1 MFKNKNYVYI
11 NIYTTLKGVSLMTT
25 FSEKE
30 KIQLLADIVE
40 LQTENNNEIDV
51 CNYLTDLFDKYDI
64 KSEILKVNEHRANIV
79 AEIGNGSPI
88 LALSGHMDV
97 VDAGNQDNWSYPP
110 FQLTE
115 KDGKLYGRGTTDMKG
130 GLMALVVSLIELKEQ
145 NELPHGTIRLLATAG
160 EEKEQEGAKLLADKG
175 YLDDVDSLIIAEP
188 TGSGI
193 YYAHKGS
200 MSCKVTATGKA
211 VHSSVPFIGDNAID
225 TLLEFYNLF
234 KEKYSELKQQDTKH
248 ELDVAPMFKSLIGK
262 EISEEDANYA
272 SGLTAVCSIINGG
285 KQFNSVPDEASLEFN
300 VRPVPEYDN
309 DFIESFFQNIINDV
323 DSNKLSLDIPSNHR
337 PVTSDKNSKL
347 ITTIKDVASSYV
359 EQDEIF
365 VSALVG
371 ATDASSFLGD
381 NKDNVDLAIFGP
393 GNPLMAH
400 QIDEYIEKDMYL
412 KYIDIFKE
420 ASIQYLKE
428 NKNDAVSC
436 PIRVLAVF
444 YCEF

>member
-1 MFKNKNYVYI
+1 
-11 NIYTTLKGVSLMTT
+11 MTT

-211 VHSSVPFIGDNAID
+211 VHSLVPFIGDNAID

-428 NKNDAVSC
+428 K
-436 PIRVLAVF
+436 
-444 YCEF
+444 

>member
-1 MFKNKNYVYI
+1 
-11 NIYTTLKGVSLMTT
+11 MTT

-97 VDAGNQDNWSYPP
+97 VDAGNQDNWTYPP

-115 KDGKLYGRGTTDMKG
+115 KAGKLYGRGTTDMKG
-130 GLMALVVSLIELKEQ
+130 GLMALVITLIELKEQ
-145 NELPHGTIRLLATAG
+145 NQLPQGTIRLLATAG

-175 YLDDVDSLIIAEP
+175 YLDDVDGLIIAEP

-309 DFIESFFQNIINDV
+309 DFIESFFQNIINNV

-359 EQDEIF
+359 DKDDIF

-428 NKNDAVSC
+428 K
-436 PIRVLAVF
+436 
-444 YCEF
+444 

>member
-1 MFKNKNYVYI
+1 
-11 NIYTTLKGVSLMTT
+11 MTT

-30 KIQLLADIVE
+30 KIQLLADIIE
-40 LQTENNNEIDV
+40 LQTENNNEIEV
-51 CNYLTDLFDKYDI
+51 CHYLKNLFDKYDI
-64 KSEILKVNEHRANIV
+64 NSKILKVNEQRGNIV
-79 AEIGNGSPI
+79 AEIGSGSPI

-97 VDAGNQDNWSYPP
+97 VDAGNQDNWTYPP

-130 GLMALVVSLIELKEQ
+130 GLMALVITLIELKEQ
-145 NELPHGTIRLLATAG
+145 NQLPQGTIRLLATAG

-175 YLDDVDSLIIAEP
+175 YLDDVDGLMIAEP

-225 TLLEFYNLF
+225 TLLEFYNQF
-234 KEKYSELKQQDTKH
+234 KEKYSELKKNDTKH

-262 EISEEDANYA
+262 EISEEDANDA

-309 DFIESFFQNIINDV
+309 DFVESFFQNIINDV
-323 DSNKLSLDIPSNHR
+323 NSNKLSLEIPSNHR

-347 ITTIKDVASSYV
+347 ITTIKDVASSYI
-359 EQDEIF
+359 EQGEIF

-428 NKNDAVSC
+428 K
-436 PIRVLAVF
+436 
-444 YCEF
+444 

>member
-1 MFKNKNYVYI
+1 
-11 NIYTTLKGVSLMTT
+11 MTT

-51 CNYLTDLFDKYDI
+51 YNYLTDLFDKYDI

-175 YLDDVDSLIIAEP
+175 YLDDVDGLIIAEP

-428 NKNDAVSC
+428 K
-436 PIRVLAVF
+436 
-444 YCEF
+444 

>member
-1 MFKNKNYVYI
+1 
-11 NIYTTLKGVSLMTT
+11 MTT

-175 YLDDVDSLIIAEP
+175 YLDDVDGLIIAEP

-200 MSCKVTATGKA
+200 MSCKVAATGKA

-428 NKNDAVSC
+428 K
-436 PIRVLAVF
+436 
-444 YCEF
+444 

>member
-1 MFKNKNYVYI
+1 
-11 NIYTTLKGVSLMTT
+11 MTT

-175 YLDDVDSLIIAEP
+175 YLDDVDGLIIAEP

-309 DFIESFFQNIINDV
+309 DFIESFFQKIINDV

-428 NKNDAVSC
+428 K
-436 PIRVLAVF
+436 
-444 YCEF
+444 

>member
-393 GNPLMAH
+393 GNPLWHIKSMN
-400 QIDEYIEKDMYL
+400 IL
-412 KYIDIFKE
+412 KKICI
-420 ASIQYLKE
+420 
-428 NKNDAVSC
+428 
-436 PIRVLAVF
+436 
-444 YCEF
+444 

>member
-1 MFKNKNYVYI
+1 
-11 NIYTTLKGVSLMTT
+11 MTT

-30 KIQLLADIVE
+30 KIQLLADIIE
-40 LQTENNNEIDV
+40 LQTENNNEIEV
-51 CNYLTDLFDKYDI
+51 CHYLKNLFDKYDI
-64 KSEILKVNEHRANIV
+64 NSKILKVNEQRANIV
-79 AEIGNGSPI
+79 AEIGSGSPI

-97 VDAGNQDNWSYPP
+97 VDAGNQDNWTYPP

-130 GLMALVVSLIELKEQ
+130 GLMALVITLIELKEQ
-145 NELPHGTIRLLATAG
+145 NQLPQGTIRLLATAG

-175 YLDDVDSLIIAEP
+175 YLDDVDGLMIAEP

-225 TLLEFYNLF
+225 TLLEFYNQF
-234 KEKYSELKQQDTKH
+234 KEKYSELKKNDTKH

-262 EISEEDANYA
+262 EISEEDANDA

-309 DFIESFFQNIINDV
+309 DFVESFFQNIINDV
-323 DSNKLSLDIPSNHR
+323 NSNKLSLEIPSNHR
-337 PVTSDKNSKL
+337 PVISDKNSKL
-347 ITTIKDVASSYV
+347 ITTIKDVASSYI
-359 EQDEIF
+359 EQGEIF

-428 NKNDAVSC
+428 K
-436 PIRVLAVF
+436 
-444 YCEF
+444 

>member
-1 MFKNKNYVYI
+1 
-11 NIYTTLKGVSLMTT
+11 MTT

-381 NKDNVDLAIFGP
+381 NKENVDLAIFGP

-428 NKNDAVSC
+428 K
-436 PIRVLAVF
+436 
-444 YCEF
+444 

>member
-1 MFKNKNYVYI
+1 
-11 NIYTTLKGVSLMTT
+11 MTT

-51 CNYLTDLFDKYDI
+51 CNYLKDLFDKYDI

-97 VDAGNQDNWSYPP
+97 VDAGNQDNWTYPP

-115 KDGKLYGRGTTDMKG
+115 KAGKLYGRGTTDMKG
-130 GLMALVVSLIELKEQ
+130 GLMALVITPIELKEQ
-145 NELPHGTIRLLATAG
+145 NQLPQGTIRLLATAG

-175 YLDDVDSLIIAEP
+175 YLDDVDGLIIAEP

-359 EQDEIF
+359 DKDDIF

-420 ASIQYLKE
+420 ASIKYLKE
-428 NKNDAVSC
+428 K
-436 PIRVLAVF
+436 
-444 YCEF
+444 

>member
-1 MFKNKNYVYI
+1 
-11 NIYTTLKGVSLMTT
+11 MTT

-115 KDGKLYGRGTTDMKG
+115 KDGKLYGRDTTDMKG

-428 NKNDAVSC
+428 K
-436 PIRVLAVF
+436 
-444 YCEF
+444 

>member
-1 MFKNKNYVYI
+1 
-11 NIYTTLKGVSLMTT
+11 MTT

-51 CNYLTDLFDKYDI
+51 CNYLKDLFDKYDI

-97 VDAGNQDNWSYPP
+97 VDAGNQDNWTYPP

-115 KDGKLYGRGTTDMKG
+115 KAGKLYGRGTTDMKG
-130 GLMALVVSLIELKEQ
+130 GLMALVITLIELKEQ
-145 NELPHGTIRLLATAG
+145 NQLPQGTIRLLATAG

-175 YLDDVDSLIIAEP
+175 YLDDVDGLIIAEP

-300 VRPVPEYDN
+300 VRPVPEYNN

-420 ASIQYLKE
+420 ASIKYLKE
-428 NKNDAVSC
+428 K
-436 PIRVLAVF
+436 
-444 YCEF
+444 

>member
-1 MFKNKNYVYI
+1 
-11 NIYTTLKGVSLMTT
+11 MTT

-30 KIQLLADIVE
+30 KIQLLADIIE
-40 LQTENNNEIDV
+40 LQTENNNEIEV
-51 CNYLTDLFDKYDI
+51 CHYLKNLFDKYDI
-64 KSEILKVNEHRANIV
+64 NSKILKVNEQRANIV
-79 AEIGNGSPI
+79 AEIGSGSPI

-97 VDAGNQDNWSYPP
+97 VDAGNQDNWTYPP

-115 KDGKLYGRGTTDMKG
+115 KDGKLYGRSTTDMKG
-130 GLMALVVSLIELKEQ
+130 GLMALVITLIELKEQ
-145 NELPHGTIRLLATAG
+145 NQLPQGTIRLLATAG

-175 YLDDVDSLIIAEP
+175 YLDDVDGLMIAEP

-225 TLLEFYNLF
+225 TLLEFYNQF
-234 KEKYSELKQQDTKH
+234 KEKYSELKKNDTKH

-262 EISEEDANYA
+262 EISEEDANDA

-309 DFIESFFQNIINDV
+309 DFVESFFQNIINDV
-323 DSNKLSLDIPSNHR
+323 NSNKLSLEIPSNHR

-347 ITTIKDVASSYV
+347 ITTIKDVASSYI
-359 EQDEIF
+359 EQGEIF

-428 NKNDAVSC
+428 K
-436 PIRVLAVF
+436 
-444 YCEF
+444 

>member
-1 MFKNKNYVYI
+1 
-11 NIYTTLKGVSLMTT
+11 MTT

-30 KIQLLADIVE
+30 KVQLLADIVE

-51 CNYLTDLFDKYDI
+51 CNYLKNLFDKYNI

-79 AEIGNGSPI
+79 AEIGYGSPI

-97 VDAGNQDNWSYPP
+97 VDAGNHDNWSYPP

-175 YLDDVDSLIIAEP
+175 YLDDVDGLIIAEP

-200 MSCKVTATGKA
+200 MSCKVTATGKS

-234 KEKYSELKQQDTKH
+234 KEKYSELKKQDTKH

-347 ITTIKDVASSYV
+347 ITTIKDVASSYI
-359 EQDEIF
+359 EQDKIF

-420 ASIQYLKE
+420 ASIKYLKE
-428 NKNDAVSC
+428 K
-436 PIRVLAVF
+436 
-444 YCEF
+444 

>member
-1 MFKNKNYVYI
+1 
-11 NIYTTLKGVSLMTT
+11 MTT

-51 CNYLTDLFDKYDI
+51 CNYLKDLFDKYDI

-97 VDAGNQDNWSYPP
+97 VDAGNQDNWTYPP

-115 KDGKLYGRGTTDMKG
+115 KAGKLYGRGTTDMKG
-130 GLMALVVSLIELKEQ
+130 GLMALVITLIELKEQ
-145 NELPHGTIRLLATAG
+145 NQLPQGTIRLLATAG

-175 YLDDVDSLIIAEP
+175 YLDDVDGLIIAEP

-300 VRPVPEYDN
+300 VRPVSEYDN

-420 ASIQYLKE
+420 ASIKYLKE
-428 NKNDAVSC
+428 K
-436 PIRVLAVF
+436 
-444 YCEF
+444 

>member
-1 MFKNKNYVYI
+1 
-11 NIYTTLKGVSLMTT
+11 MTT

-130 GLMALVVSLIELKEQ
+130 GLTALVVSLIELKEQ

-160 EEKEQEGAKLLADKG
+160 EEKKQEGAKLLADKG
-175 YLDDVDSLIIAEP
+175 YLDDVDGLIIAEP

-428 NKNDAVSC
+428 K
-436 PIRVLAVF
+436 
-444 YCEF
+444 

>member
-1 MFKNKNYVYI
+1 
-11 NIYTTLKGVSLMTT
+11 MTT

-30 KIQLLADIVE
+30 KIQLLADIIE
-40 LQTENNNEIDV
+40 LQTENNNEIEV
-51 CNYLTDLFDKYDI
+51 CHYLKNLFDKYDI
-64 KSEILKVNEHRANIV
+64 NSKILKVNEQRANIV
-79 AEIGNGSPI
+79 AEIGSGSPI
-88 LALSGHMDV
+88 LALSGHIDV
-97 VDAGNQDNWSYPP
+97 VDAGNQDNWTYPP

-130 GLMALVVSLIELKEQ
+130 GLMALVITLIELKEQ
-145 NELPHGTIRLLATAG
+145 NQLPQGTIRLLATAG

-175 YLDDVDSLIIAEP
+175 YLDDVDGLMIAEP

-225 TLLEFYNLF
+225 TLLEFYNQF
-234 KEKYSELKQQDTKH
+234 KEKYSELKKNDTKH
-248 ELDVAPMFKSLIGK
+248 ELDVASMFKSLIGK
-262 EISEEDANYA
+262 EISEEDANDA

-309 DFIESFFQNIINDV
+309 DFVESFFQNIINDV
-323 DSNKLSLDIPSNHR
+323 NSNKLSLEIPSNHR

-347 ITTIKDVASSYV
+347 ITTIKDVASSYI
-359 EQDEIF
+359 EQGEIF

-428 NKNDAVSC
+428 K
-436 PIRVLAVF
+436 
-444 YCEF
+444 

>member
-1 MFKNKNYVYI
+1 
-11 NIYTTLKGVSLMTT
+11 MTT

-175 YLDDVDSLIIAEP
+175 YLDDVDGLIIAEP

-272 SGLTAVCSIINGG
+272 YGLTAVCSIINDG

-428 NKNDAVSC
+428 K
-436 PIRVLAVF
+436 
-444 YCEF
+444 

>member
-64 KSEILKVNEHRANIV
+64 KSEILKVNVHRANIV

-175 YLDDVDSLIIAEP
+175 YLDDVDGLIIAEP

-428 NKNDAVSC
+428 K
-436 PIRVLAVF
+436 
-444 YCEF
+444 

>member
-1 MFKNKNYVYI
+1 
-11 NIYTTLKGVSLMTT
+11 MTT

-51 CNYLTDLFDKYDI
+51 CNYLKDLFDKYDI
-64 KSEILKVNEHRANIV
+64 KSEILKVNEHRANFV
-79 AEIGNGSPI
+79 AEIGSGSPI

-97 VDAGNQDNWSYPP
+97 VDAGNQDNWTYPP

-115 KDGKLYGRGTTDMKG
+115 KDNKLYGRGTTDMKG
-130 GLMALVVSLIELKEQ
+130 GLMALVIALIELKEQ
-145 NELPHGTIRLLATAG
+145 NQLPQGTIRLLATAG

-175 YLDDVDSLIIAEP
+175 YLDDVDGLMIAEP

-225 TLLEFYNLF
+225 TLLEFYNQF
-234 KEKYSELKQQDTKH
+234 KEKYAELKKNDTKH
-248 ELDVAPMFKSLIGK
+248 ELDVVPMFKSLIGK
-262 EISEEDANYA
+262 DISEEDANYA

-309 DFIESFFQNIINDV
+309 DFIESFFQNIINNV

-359 EQDEIF
+359 DKDDIF

-428 NKNDAVSC
+428 K
-436 PIRVLAVF
+436 
-444 YCEF
+444 

>member
-1 MFKNKNYVYI
+1 
-11 NIYTTLKGVSLMTT
+11 MTT

-175 YLDDVDSLIIAEP
+175 YLDDVDGLIIAEA

-428 NKNDAVSC
+428 K
-436 PIRVLAVF
+436 
-444 YCEF
+444 

>member
-1 MFKNKNYVYI
+1 
-11 NIYTTLKGVSLMTT
+11 MTT

-40 LQTENNNEIDV
+40 LQTENNNEIEV
-51 CNYLTDLFDKYDI
+51 CNYLKDLFDKYDI

-97 VDAGNQDNWSYPP
+97 VDAGNQDNWTYPP

-130 GLMALVVSLIELKEQ
+130 GLMALVITLIELKEQ
-145 NELPHGTIRLLATAG
+145 EQLPQGTIRLLATAG

-175 YLDDVDSLIIAEP
+175 YLDDVDGLMIAEP
-188 TGSGI
+188 TGYGI

-225 TLLEFYNLF
+225 TLLEFYNQF

-262 EISEEDANYA
+262 EISEEDANDA

-359 EQDEIF
+359 DKDDIF

-412 KYIDIFKE
+412 NYIDIFKE

-428 NKNDAVSC
+428 K
-436 PIRVLAVF
+436 
-444 YCEF
+444 

>member
-1 MFKNKNYVYI
+1 
-11 NIYTTLKGVSLMTT
+11 MTT

-51 CNYLTDLFDKYDI
+51 CNYLKDLFDKYDI

-97 VDAGNQDNWSYPP
+97 VDAGNQDNWTYPP

-115 KDGKLYGRGTTDMKG
+115 KAGKLYGRGTTDMKG
-130 GLMALVVSLIELKEQ
+130 GLMALVITLIELKEQ
-145 NELPHGTIRLLATAG
+145 NQLPQGTIRLLATAG

-175 YLDDVDSLIIAEP
+175 YLDDVDGLIIAEP

-347 ITTIKDVASSYV
+347 ITTIKDIASSYV

-420 ASIQYLKE
+420 TSIKYLKE
-428 NKNDAVSC
+428 K
-436 PIRVLAVF
+436 
-444 YCEF
+444 

>member
-1 MFKNKNYVYI
+1 
-11 NIYTTLKGVSLMTT
+11 MTT

-51 CNYLTDLFDKYDI
+51 CNYLKDLFDKYDI

-97 VDAGNQDNWSYPP
+97 VDAGNQDNWTYPP

-115 KDGKLYGRGTTDMKG
+115 KAGKLYGRGTTDMKG
-130 GLMALVVSLIELKEQ
+130 GLMALVITLIELKEQ
-145 NELPHGTIRLLATAG
+145 NQLPQGTIRLLATAG

-175 YLDDVDSLIIAEP
+175 YLDDVDGLIIAEP

-323 DSNKLSLDIPSNHR
+323 DSNKLSLDVPSNHR

-347 ITTIKDVASSYV
+347 ITTIKDIASSYV

-420 ASIQYLKE
+420 ASIKYLKE
-428 NKNDAVSC
+428 K
-436 PIRVLAVF
+436 
-444 YCEF
+444 

>member
-1 MFKNKNYVYI
+1 
-11 NIYTTLKGVSLMTT
+11 MTT

-51 CNYLTDLFDKYDI
+51 CNYLKDLFDKYDI

-97 VDAGNQDNWSYPP
+97 VDAGNQDNWTYPP

-115 KDGKLYGRGTTDMKG
+115 KAGKLYGRGTTDMKG
-130 GLMALVVSLIELKEQ
+130 GLMALVITLIELKEQ
-145 NELPHGTIRLLATAG
+145 NQLPQGTIRLLATAG

-175 YLDDVDSLIIAEP
+175 YLDDVNGLIIAEP

-420 ASIQYLKE
+420 ASIKYLKE
-428 NKNDAVSC
+428 K
-436 PIRVLAVF
+436 
-444 YCEF
+444 

>member
-1 MFKNKNYVYI
+1 
-11 NIYTTLKGVSLMTT
+11 MTT

-175 YLDDVDSLIIAEP
+175 YLDDVDGLIIAEP

-359 EQDEIF
+359 EQDGIF

-428 NKNDAVSC
+428 K
-436 PIRVLAVF
+436 
-444 YCEF
+444 

>member
-1 MFKNKNYVYI
+1 
-11 NIYTTLKGVSLMTT
+11 MTT

-51 CNYLTDLFDKYDI
+51 CNYLKDLFDKYDI

-97 VDAGNQDNWSYPP
+97 VDAGNQDNWTYPP

-115 KDGKLYGRGTTDMKG
+115 KAGKLYGRGTTDMKG
-130 GLMALVVSLIELKEQ
+130 GLMALVITLIELKEQ
-145 NELPHGTIRLLATAG
+145 NQLPQGTIRLLATAG

-175 YLDDVDSLIIAEP
+175 YLDDVDGLIIAEP

-285 KQFNSVPDEASLEFN
+285 KQFNSVPDEALLEFN

-359 EQDEIF
+359 DKDDIF

-420 ASIQYLKE
+420 ASIKYLKE
-428 NKNDAVSC
+428 K
-436 PIRVLAVF
+436 
-444 YCEF
+444 

>member
-1 MFKNKNYVYI
+1 
-11 NIYTTLKGVSLMTT
+11 MTT

-51 CNYLTDLFDKYDI
+51 CNYLKDLFDKYDI

-97 VDAGNQDNWSYPP
+97 VDAGNQDNWTYPL

-115 KDGKLYGRGTTDMKG
+115 KAGKLYGRGTTDMKG
-130 GLMALVVSLIELKEQ
+130 GLMALVITLIELKEQ
-145 NELPHGTIRLLATAG
+145 NQLPQGTIRLLATAG

-175 YLDDVDSLIIAEP
+175 YLDDVDGLIIAEP

-359 EQDEIF
+359 DKDDIF

-420 ASIQYLKE
+420 ASIKYLKE
-428 NKNDAVSC
+428 K
-436 PIRVLAVF
+436 
-444 YCEF
+444 

>member
-1 MFKNKNYVYI
+1 
-11 NIYTTLKGVSLMTT
+11 MTT

-30 KIQLLADIVE
+30 KIQLLADIIE
-40 LQTENNNEIDV
+40 LQTENNNEIEV
-51 CNYLTDLFDKYDI
+51 CHYLKNLFDKYDI
-64 KSEILKVNEHRANIV
+64 NSKILKVNEQRANIV
-79 AEIGNGSPI
+79 AEIGSGSPI

-97 VDAGNQDNWSYPP
+97 VDAGNQDNWTYPP

-130 GLMALVVSLIELKEQ
+130 GLMALVITLIELKEQ
-145 NELPHGTIRLLATAG
+145 NQLPQGTIRLLATAG

-175 YLDDVDSLIIAEP
+175 YLDDVDGLMIAEP

-225 TLLEFYNLF
+225 TLLEFYNQF
-234 KEKYSELKQQDTKH
+234 KEKYSELKKNDTKH

-262 EISEEDANYA
+262 EISEEDANDA

-309 DFIESFFQNIINDV
+309 DFVESFFQNIINDV
-323 DSNKLSLDIPSNHR
+323 NSNKLSLEIPSNHR
-337 PVTSDKNSKL
+337 PVTSDKNIKL
-347 ITTIKDVASSYV
+347 ITTIKDVASSYI
-359 EQDEIF
+359 EQGEIF

-428 NKNDAVSC
+428 K
-436 PIRVLAVF
+436 
-444 YCEF
+444 

>member
-1 MFKNKNYVYI
+1 
-11 NIYTTLKGVSLMTT
+11 MTT

-30 KIQLLADIVE
+30 KIQLLADIIE
-40 LQTENNNEIDV
+40 LQTENNNEIEV
-51 CNYLTDLFDKYDI
+51 CHYLKNLFDKYDI
-64 KSEILKVNEHRANIV
+64 NSKILKVNEQRANIV
-79 AEIGNGSPI
+79 AEIGSSSPI

-97 VDAGNQDNWSYPP
+97 VDAGNQDNWTYPP

-130 GLMALVVSLIELKEQ
+130 GLMALVITLIELKEQ
-145 NELPHGTIRLLATAG
+145 NQLPQGTIRLLATAG

-175 YLDDVDSLIIAEP
+175 YLDDVDGLMIAEP

-225 TLLEFYNLF
+225 TLLEFYNQF
-234 KEKYSELKQQDTKH
+234 KEKYSELKKNDTKH

-262 EISEEDANYA
+262 EISEEDANDA

-309 DFIESFFQNIINDV
+309 DFVESFFQNIINDV
-323 DSNKLSLDIPSNHR
+323 NSNKLSLEIPSNHR

-347 ITTIKDVASSYV
+347 ITTIKDVASSYI
-359 EQDEIF
+359 EQGEIF

-428 NKNDAVSC
+428 K
-436 PIRVLAVF
+436 
-444 YCEF
+444 

>member
-1 MFKNKNYVYI
+1 
-11 NIYTTLKGVSLMTT
+11 MTT

-97 VDAGNQDNWSYPP
+97 VDEGNQDNWTYPP

-115 KDGKLYGRGTTDMKG
+115 KAGKLYGRGTTDMKG
-130 GLMALVVSLIELKEQ
+130 GLMALVITLIELKEQ
-145 NELPHGTIRLLATAG
+145 NQLPQGTIRLLATAG

-175 YLDDVDSLIIAEP
+175 YLDDVDGLIIAEP

-309 DFIESFFQNIINDV
+309 DFIESFFQNIINNV

-359 EQDEIF
+359 DKDDIF

-420 ASIQYLKE
+420 ASIKYLKE
-428 NKNDAVSC
+428 K
-436 PIRVLAVF
+436 
-444 YCEF
+444 

>member
-1 MFKNKNYVYI
+1 
-11 NIYTTLKGVSLMTT
+11 MTT

-175 YLDDVDSLIIAEP
+175 YLDDVDGLIIAEP

-200 MSCKVTATGKA
+200 MSCKVTATTGKA

-428 NKNDAVSC
+428 K
-436 PIRVLAVF
+436 
-444 YCEF
+444 

>member
-1 MFKNKNYVYI
+1 
-11 NIYTTLKGVSLMTT
+11 MTT

-51 CNYLTDLFDKYDI
+51 CNYLKDLFDKYDI
-64 KSEILKVNEHRANIV
+64 KSEILKVNEHRANFV
-79 AEIGNGSPI
+79 AEIGSGSPI

-97 VDAGNQDNWSYPP
+97 VDAGNQDNWTYPP

-115 KDGKLYGRGTTDMKG
+115 KDDKLYGRGTTDMKG
-130 GLMALVVSLIELKEQ
+130 GLMALVIALIELKEQ
-145 NELPHGTIRLLATAG
+145 NQLPQGTIRLLATAG

-175 YLDDVDSLIIAEP
+175 YLDDVDGLMIAEP

-225 TLLEFYNLF
+225 TLLEFYNQF
-234 KEKYSELKQQDTKH
+234 KEKYAELKKNDTKH
-248 ELDVAPMFKSLIGK
+248 ELDVPPMFKSLIGK
-262 EISEEDANYA
+262 DISEEDANYA

-309 DFIESFFQNIINDV
+309 DFIESFFQNIINNV

-359 EQDEIF
+359 DKDDIF

-428 NKNDAVSC
+428 K
-436 PIRVLAVF
+436 
-444 YCEF
+444 

>member
-1 MFKNKNYVYI
+1 
-11 NIYTTLKGVSLMTT
+11 MTT

-30 KIQLLADIVE
+30 KIQLLADIIE
-40 LQTENNNEIDV
+40 LQTENNNEIEV
-51 CNYLTDLFDKYDI
+51 CHYLKNLFDKYDI
-64 KSEILKVNEHRANIV
+64 NSKILKVNEQRANIV
-79 AEIGNGSPI
+79 AEIGSGSPI

-97 VDAGNQDNWSYPP
+97 VDAGNQDNWTYPP

-130 GLMALVVSLIELKEQ
+130 GLMALVITLIELKEQ
-145 NELPHGTIRLLATAG
+145 NQLPQGTIRLLATAG

-175 YLDDVDSLIIAEP
+175 YLDDVDGLMIAEP

-225 TLLEFYNLF
+225 TLLEFYNQF
-234 KEKYSELKQQDTKH
+234 KEKYSELKKNDTKH

-262 EISEEDANYA
+262 EISEEDANDA

-309 DFIESFFQNIINDV
+309 DFVESFFQNIINDV
-323 DSNKLSLDIPSNHR
+323 NSNKLSLEIPSNHR

-347 ITTIKDVASSYV
+347 ITTIKDVASSYI
-359 EQDEIF
+359 EQGEIF
-365 VSALVG
+365 VSALVV

-428 NKNDAVSC
+428 K
-436 PIRVLAVF
+436 
-444 YCEF
+444 

>member
-1 MFKNKNYVYI
+1 
-11 NIYTTLKGVSLMTT
+11 MTT

-145 NELPHGTIRLLATAG
+145 NELPHGTIRLLANAG
-160 EEKEQEGAKLLADKG
+160 GEKEQEGAKLLADKG
-175 YLDDVDSLIIAEP
+175 YLDDVDGLIIAEP

-428 NKNDAVSC
+428 K
-436 PIRVLAVF
+436 
-444 YCEF
+444 

>member
-1 MFKNKNYVYI
+1 
-11 NIYTTLKGVSLMTT
+11 MTT
-25 FSEKE
+25 FREKE
-30 KIQLLADIVE
+30 KVQLLADIVD

-51 CNYLTDLFDKYDI
+51 CNYLKDLFDKYNI

-79 AEIGNGSPI
+79 AEIGNGSPV

-97 VDAGNQDNWSYPP
+97 VDAGNQDSWTYPP

-130 GLMALVVSLIELKEQ
+130 GLMALVISLIELKEQ
-145 NELPHGTIRLLATAG
+145 NELPQGTIRLLATAG
-160 EEKEQEGAKLLADKG
+160 EEKEQEGAKLLANKG
-175 YLDDVDSLIIAEP
+175 YLEDVDGLIIAEP
-188 TGSGI
+188 TGPGI

-200 MSCKVTATGKA
+200 MSCKVTATGKT

-225 TLLEFYNLF
+225 TLLEFYNQF
-234 KEKYSELKQQDTKH
+234 KVKYSELKNNDSNH
-248 ELDVAPMFKSLIGK
+248 ELDVSPMFKSMIGK
-262 EISEEDANYA
+262 GFSEEDANYA

-309 DFIESFFQNIINDV
+309 DYIEKFFQNIIYDV
-323 DSNKLSLDIPSNHR
+323 DSNKLKLEIPSNHR

-347 ITTIKDVASSYV
+347 IAAIKDVASSYV
-359 EQDEIF
+359 EKDDIF

-381 NKDNVDLAIFGP
+381 NKNNVDLAIFGP

-420 ASIQYLKE
+420 VAIKYLKE
-428 NKNDAVSC
+428 K
-436 PIRVLAVF
+436 
-444 YCEF
+444 

>member
-1 MFKNKNYVYI
+1 
-11 NIYTTLKGVSLMTT
+11 MTT

-51 CNYLTDLFDKYDI
+51 CNYLKDLFDKYDI

-97 VDAGNQDNWSYPP
+97 VDAGNQDNWTYPP

-115 KDGKLYGRGTTDMKG
+115 KAGKLYGRGTTDMKG
-130 GLMALVVSLIELKEQ
+130 GLMALVITLIELKEQ
-145 NELPHGTIRLLATAG
+145 NQLPQGTIRLLAIAG

-175 YLDDVDSLIIAEP
+175 YLDDVDGLIIAEP

-359 EQDEIF
+359 DKDDIF

-420 ASIQYLKE
+420 ASIKYLKE
-428 NKNDAVSC
+428 K
-436 PIRVLAVF
+436 
-444 YCEF
+444 

>member
-1 MFKNKNYVYI
+1 
-11 NIYTTLKGVSLMTT
+11 

-30 KIQLLADIVE
+30 KVQLLADIVE

-51 CNYLTDLFDKYDI
+51 CNYLKNLFDKYNI

-79 AEIGNGSPI
+79 AEIGYGSPI

-97 VDAGNQDNWSYPP
+97 VDAGNHDNWSYPP

-175 YLDDVDSLIIAEP
+175 YLDDVDGLIIAEP

-234 KEKYSELKQQDTKH
+234 KEKYSELKKQDTKH

-309 DFIESFFQNIINDV
+309 DFIEPFFQNIINDV
-323 DSNKLSLDIPSNHR
+323 DSQKLSLDIPSNHR

-359 EQDEIF
+359 DKDDIF

-420 ASIQYLKE
+420 ASIKYLKE
-428 NKNDAVSC
+428 K
-436 PIRVLAVF
+436 
-444 YCEF
+444 